1 MQSNFTCIDQSTHVI
16 QFEDNAT
23 SKHHYSINIFSGG
36 LERLISP
43 KRNGVNIDTYL
54 YKWAIIRV
62 K

>member
-16 QFEDNAT
+16 QFKDNAT

-54 YKWAIIRV
+54 YK
-62 K
+62 